1 MQIINCIYISLQVV
15 RVTND
20 SPFIISEKPKL
31 SEESCILTPTKSSPL
46 SIMSDSRLIFPTL
59 NANAFKMIFYCTKSH
74 IDGKYDKSSLDCH
87 KEPISMLLFD
97 LARADNILVAMHSS
111 NEHCQFT
118 DDNQGVRQGIVGGN
132 T

>member
-1 MQIINCIYISLQVV
+1 
-15 RVTND
+15 
-20 SPFIISEKPKL
+20 
-31 SEESCILTPTKSSPL
+31 
-46 SIMSDSRLIFPTL
+46 MSDSRLIFPTL

-118 DDNQGVRQGIVGGN
+118 DDNQGVRLGIVGGN